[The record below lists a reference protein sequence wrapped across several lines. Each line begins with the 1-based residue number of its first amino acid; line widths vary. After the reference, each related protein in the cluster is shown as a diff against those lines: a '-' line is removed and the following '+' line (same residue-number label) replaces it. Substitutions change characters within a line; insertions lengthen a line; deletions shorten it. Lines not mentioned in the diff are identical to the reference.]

1 MNNLRIVKLHAEP
14 PVESGEKISEAAAST
29 GVLNI
34 AGPEEAEAK
43 DVKVKGAR
51 PKPGNDKSA
60 LKKKIPASQ
69 KSEELF
75 DLDDSQWYL
84 NRELTWLEF
93 NRRVLHE
100 AEDERTPLL
109 ERLKFSPSVSVQPGR
124 ILHEADRRPQAAD
137 RRRHAGTD
145 P

>member
-1 MNNLRIVKLHAEP
+1 MNNLRIVKLHSEP
-14 PVESGEKISEAAAST
+14 PEEKREKISEAAAST

-34 AGPEEAEAK
+34 AGPKEAKAK
-43 DVKVKGAR
+43 DVKVNDAR
-51 PKPGNDKSA
+51 SKPGNNKSA
-60 LKKKIPASQ
+60 MKKKNPASQ

-75 DLDDSQWYL
+75 DLGDSQWYL

-109 ERLKFSPSVSVQPGR
+109 
-124 ILHEADRRPQAAD
+124 
-137 RRRHAGTD
+137 
-145 P
+145 